1 MKHTSPFDLRAV
13 LEALPAIHH
22 AGLLL
27 CTGALALAGLTAV
40 TQRSLT
46 RSSPDVLSG
55 ALCSAASRMLSS
67 GIEGSTAGP
76 RPTTSIE
83 TLSCQR
89 LPHLPGK
96 SVTTALVRFPPLALS
111 AAHRHPGSV
120 TAFVVKGSIRSQ
132 MEGSPA
138 HTYATGLTWF
148 EPPKALHMF
157 AENPSATETAELLA
171 VFVADD
177 DCGPLVIPE
186 PSS

>member
-1 MKHTSPFDLRAV
+1 M
-13 LEALPAIHH
+13 
-22 AGLLL
+22 L
-27 CTGALALAGLTAV
+27 CTSAVALAGLAAV
-40 TQRSLT
+40 AQHLVTPA
-46 RSSPDVLSG
+46 SPGVLSG

-67 GIEGSTAGP
+67 GIEGSTAAT

-89 LPHLPGK
+89 LPHAPGK
-96 SVTTALVRFPPLALS
+96 SVTTALVTFPPLALS
-111 AAHRHPGSV
+111 PAHRHPGSV
-120 TAFVVKGSIRSQ
+120 TAYVIKGSIRSQ
-132 MEGSPA
+132 MQGSTA
-138 HTYATGLTWF
+138 HTYAAGSIWF
-148 EPPKALHMF
+148 EAPKALHMF

>member
-1 MKHTSPFDLRAV
+1 MKRTSPFDLRAV
-13 LEALPAIHH
+13 LKALPSIHRE
-22 AGLLL
+22 ALLL
-27 CTGALALAGLTAV
+27 CTGALVLAGLTAL

-46 RSSPDVLSG
+46 RSSPDFLSG
-55 ALCSAASRMLSS
+55 ALCSAALRMLASS
-67 GIEGSTAGP
+67 IEGSKPGT

-89 LPHLPGK
+89 LPHAPGK
-96 SVTTALVRFPPLALS
+96 SVTTALVTFPPLALS
-111 AAHRHPGSV
+111 PAHRHPGSV
-120 TAFVVKGSIRSQ
+120 TAYVVKGSIRSQ
-132 MEGSPA
+132 MQGSTA
-138 HTYATGLTWF
+138 HTYAVGSTWF
-148 EPPKALHMF
+148 EPPKVLHVF